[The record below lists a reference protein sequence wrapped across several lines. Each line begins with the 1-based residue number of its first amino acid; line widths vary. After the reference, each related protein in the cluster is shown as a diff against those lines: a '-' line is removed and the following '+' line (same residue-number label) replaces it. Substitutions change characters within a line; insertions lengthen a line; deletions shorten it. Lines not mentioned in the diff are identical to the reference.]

1 MTPPCCQHRP
11 ARLPLCSSRGT
22 GMLLTRGC
30 SPGGPLSA
38 VWCVHVHMQGL
49 HECSLLARMTGACCA
64 CTAGATTAPRSTPS
78 PGTTRRVSRCQT
90 TCSRSSP
97 LRGTS
102 GAARMLQQRT
112 AQTRRHNASYL
123 LRCCATT
130 HCCAMDFDQR
140 HCCFERA
147 LQHPIERACGRHD
160 DEPAGSGS
168 CQCCERRACAR
179 EAAHRAG

>member
-1 MTPPCCQHRP
+1 VHCRCYDRP
-11 ARLPLCSSRGT
+11 TLDLFARHYQTGEPLPDDLFQK
-22 GMLLTRGC
+22 LT
-30 SPGGPLSA
+30 
-38 VWCVHVHMQGL
+38 
-49 HECSLLARMTGACCA
+49 
-64 CTAGATTAPRSTPS
+64 
-78 PGTTRRVSRCQT
+78 
-90 TCSRSSP
+90 
-97 LRGTS
+97 
-102 GAARMLQQRT
+102 AARNFRCGAHAAQRT

-147 LQHPIERACGRHD
+147 LQHPIERACGCHD

-168 CQCCERRACAR
+168 CQCRERRACAR